1 MAKFDDDEEVTL
13 STLNTRT
20 GAKGKQK
27 AKTTSHSSYWLDTDD
42 WEEVE
47 DPNTIDKA
55 IRLAAVRRAVSNFV
69 RILTNDPTI
78 DVKFNSGKSSYTDG
92 KTVVIAAQDKPKD
105 FDVMVGLALHEAAH
119 CLLTDIRFYGAFTHP
134 DVMIGTGFHNG
145 FWRDGMMRDGIAD
158 FFHPDF
164 RNTIVV
170 GSEDQMRDLLDKVML
185 FLNMVE
191 DRRIDQY
198 VYNTAVGYRPY
209 YGALYKKYFL
219 STAIDKALKEGVE
232 WKEQSE
238 MDSYVNRLI
247 NIMNQ
252 HSDSNALPALDNM
265 FATFDVENIHRLTDY
280 TPNVQMAK
288 FIKEMG
294 NQYEV
299 VMNKSS
305 RYGYRNNNIPTA
317 DESYLHT
324 VFIDESQRKL
334 KAYDYMPPTWIL
346 ANELLAQVVKASGY
360 IFVTQQPPQQTPQ
373 PDGEGEGQPSDGEG
387 GAEGEPQDGDLDN
400 ATASGNT
407 SVVPDGKK
415 VTAPPSASRLK
426 KALANQR
433 KFINGDLRKT
443 KIASKLDDMVKSVEE
458 ASAEIVE
465 VGSKTTAL
473 GKIRTPCIVINN
485 VTKQLMMEDWFIFG
499 PSTGGY
505 YNGVDSVRRQ
515 NEPYVKAGI
524 RMGQILAQR
533 LSIRNDPTIT
543 HYTRQNSGKIDRRI
557 LSQLGM
563 DITNVFKRT
572 RTDKFNPVTLYL
584 SLDASGS
591 MSGKKWGKALTVA
604 TALSYLADKVPDI
617 NVVVMARGG
626 SDVAT
631 VAVLHDSRKQK
642 FVVARPIFEM
652 TVACGATPES
662 LCYEATLNFI
672 LDKEKKTDVFFINFS
687 DGEPSFSLKNVA
699 KDADESGY
707 YSYYSGFSGTTAIE
721 HCRQT
726 MNLYRESGVKI
737 LSYFI
742 TESYGGS
749 YGGSKDSFK
758 RMYGE
763 NAEFVNVENVTQ
775 VLKTLQKLLSDKGG
789 MESVFS

>member
-1 MAKFDDDEEVTL
+1 VAKFDDEEVTL

-20 GAKGKQK
+20 GVKSKTK

-55 IRLAAVRRAVSNFV
+55 IRLAAVRRAVANFV
-69 RILTNDPTI
+69 RILTNDSTI
-78 DVKFNSGKSSYTDG
+78 NVKFNDGRTSYTDG

-105 FDVMVGLALHEAAH
+105 FDVMVGLALHEASH

-134 DVMIGTGFHNG
+134 DVMIGNGHSIGFWHNG
-145 FWRDGMMRDGIAD
+145 NLRDGIAD

-170 GSEDQMRDLLDKVML
+170 GSETQMRDLLGKLML
-185 FLNMVE
+185 MLNLVE

-219 STAIDKALKEGVE
+219 STAIDKGLKEDVE
-232 WKEQSE
+232 WKDPSDV
-238 MDSYVNRLI
+238 DSYVNRLI
-247 NIMNQ
+247 NIMNP
-252 HSDSNALPALDNM
+252 HSNANALPGLDKM
-265 FATFDVENIHRLTDY
+265 FTTFDVENIHRLTDY

-288 FIKEMG
+288 FITEMG
-294 NQYEV
+294 NQYEGV
-299 VMNKSS
+299 INKSS
-305 RYGYRNNNIPTA
+305 HHWHRQNLPQA
-317 DESYLHT
+317 DESYIHS
-324 VFIDESQRKL
+324 VFLDDSQRKL
-334 KAYDYMPPTWIL
+334 KNYNTMPPTWIL

-360 IFVTQQPPQQTPQ
+360 IFESQQPPQQTPQ
-373 PDGEGEGQPSDGEG
+373 PSGEGEGQPMDGEG
-387 GAEGEPQDGDLDN
+387 EGEGEPQEGDVDGN
-400 ATASGNT
+400 GASGNT
-407 SVVPDGKK
+407 SVIPDGKK
-415 VTAPPSASRLK
+415 VAAPPSASRLK

-443 KIASKLDDMVKSVEE
+443 RIASKLNEMVKSVEE

-465 VGSKTTAL
+465 VGSKTSAL

-499 PSTGGY
+499 PSVNGY
-505 YNGVDSVRRQ
+505 YNGVTQVRNQ
-515 NEPYVKAGI
+515 NEPFVKAGI
-524 RMGQILAQR
+524 RMGQVLAQR
-533 LSIRNDPTIT
+533 LAIRNDPTIT

-572 RTDKFNPVTLYL
+572 RTDKYNPVTLYL

-604 TALSYLADKVPDI
+604 TALSYLADKVPDV

-626 SDVAT
+626 SDTAT

-642 FVVARPIFEM
+642 FVVARQIFEL
-652 TVACGATPES
+652 TTACGATPES

-672 LDKEKKTDVFFINFS
+672 VDKEKKTDVFFINFS

-699 KDADESGY
+699 KDDSSDGGY
-707 YSYYSGFSGTTAIE
+707 YSYYAGFSGTTAVE

-726 MNLYRESGVKI
+726 MNLYREAGVKI
-737 LSYFI
+737 MSYFI
-742 TESYGGS
+742 TDSY
-749 YGGSKDSFK
+749 YDAGGSKDAFK

-789 MESVFS
+789 MESIYS

>member
-1 MAKFDDDEEVTL
+1 MGKYDDDEEVTL
-13 STLNTRT
+13 ATLNTRT
-20 GAKGKQK
+20 GIKGKQK
-27 AKTTSHSSYWLDTDD
+27 IKTASHSSYWLDTED

-69 RILTNDPTI
+69 RILTNDSTI
-78 DVKFNSGKSSYTDG
+78 NVKFNDGRSSYTDG

-105 FDVMVGLALHEAAH
+105 FDVMVGLALHEASH
-119 CLLTDIRFYGAFTHP
+119 CLLTDLRFYGAFTHTN
-134 DVMIGTGFHNG
+134 VMVGDGYHSG
-145 FWRDGMMRDGIAD
+145 FWMDGNLRDGIAD
-158 FFHPDF
+158 FFHPEF
-164 RNTIVV
+164 RNTITV
-170 GSEDQMRDLLDKVML
+170 GSETQMRDLLEKIML
-185 FLNMVE
+185 MLNLAE

-219 STAIDKALKEGVE
+219 STAIDKALKEGEE
-232 WKEQSE
+232 WKDQSD

-247 NIMNQ
+247 NIMNP
-252 HSDSNALPALDNM
+252 HSDSNALPGLDKL
-265 FATFDVENIHRLTDY
+265 FATFDIENIHRLTNY

-288 FIKEMG
+288 FIQEMG
-294 NQYEV
+294 NMYEV
-299 VMNKSS
+299 TISKNS
-305 RYGYRNNNIPTA
+305 RYGWRNQTLPEA
-317 DESYLHT
+317 DEAYLRS
-324 VFIDESQRKL
+324 VFLDESQRKL
-334 KAYDYMPPTWIL
+334 KNYNTMPPTWIL

-360 IFVTQQPPQQTPQ
+360 IFASQQLSQQNPQQSAGGDGAPM
-373 PDGEGEGQPSDGEG
+373 DGEGEG
-387 GAEGEPQDGDLDN
+387 EGEPQEGDVDGN
-400 ATASGNT
+400 GASGNT

-415 VTAPPSASRLK
+415 VAAPPSASRLK

-443 KIASKLDDMVKSVEE
+443 KIASKLNEMVKSVEE

-499 PSTGGY
+499 PSVNGY
-505 YNGVDSVRRQ
+505 YNGATNVRNQ
-515 NEPYVKAGI
+515 NEPYVKAGV

-533 LSIRNDPTIT
+533 LAIRNDPTIT
-543 HYTRQNSGKIDRRI
+543 HFTRQNSGKIDRRI

-572 RTDKFNPVTLYL
+572 RTDKYNPVTLYL

-604 TALSYLADKVPDI
+604 TALSYIADKVPDV

-626 SDVAT
+626 SDTAT

-642 FVVARPIFEM
+642 FVVARQIFEL
-652 TVACGATPES
+652 TTACGATPES

-699 KDADESGY
+699 KEEADTNEGGY
-707 YSYYSGFSGTTAIE
+707 YSYYSGFSGTTAVE

-726 MNLYRESGVKI
+726 MNLYREAGVKI
-737 LSYFI
+737 MSYFI
-742 TESYGGS
+742 TDGYGG
-749 YGGSKDSFK
+749 GKDAFK

-789 MESVFS
+789 MESIYS

>member
-1 MAKFDDDEEVTL
+1 MARFDDDENVTL

-20 GAKGKQK
+20 GTKGKQK
-27 AKTTSHSSYWLDTDD
+27 TKTTSHSSYWLDTDD
-42 WEEVE
+42 WKEVE

-55 IRLAAVRRAVSNFV
+55 VRLAAVRRAVGNFV

-78 DVKFNSGKSSYTDG
+78 NVKFDTGRASYTDG

-119 CLLTDIRFYGAFTHP
+119 CLLTNIRFYGAFTHP
-134 DVMIGTGFHNG
+134 SVMIGTPYING
-145 FWRDGMMRDGIAD
+145 FWRDGMMRDGIAK

-164 RNTIVV
+164 YNTIVV
-170 GSEDQMRDLLDKVML
+170 GSEEQMRDLMEKVMM

-232 WKEQSE
+232 WKDQSE
-238 MDSYVNRLI
+238 IESYVARLI

-252 HSDSNALPALDNM
+252 NSDSNALPALDKM
-265 FATFDVENIHRLTDY
+265 FATFDVENIHRLNDY
-280 TPNVQMAK
+280 TPSVEMAK
-288 FIKEMG
+288 FITEMG
-294 NQYEV
+294 NKYEATITIVNGGRRPV
-299 VMNKSS
+299 VADDHYLRSVFT
-305 RYGYRNNNIPTA
+305 GVANN
-317 DESYLHT
+317 
-324 VFIDESQRKL
+324 L
-334 KAYDYMPPTWIL
+334 KAYADMQAYADMPPTWIL
-346 ANELLAQVVKASGY
+346 ANELLAQVVKATGY
-360 IFVTQQPPQQTPQ
+360 IFVNHQPPQPTPQ
-373 PDGEGEGQPSDGEG
+373 PDGEGEGSGDGEG
-387 GAEGEPQDGDLDN
+387 NGNEGESQEGEVDN
-400 ATASGNT
+400 GTVSGNT
-407 SVVPDGKK
+407 SVVPDNTP
-415 VTAPPSASRLK
+415 VPAPPSATRLK

-443 KIASKLDDMVKSVEE
+443 KIATKLDEMVRSVEE

-465 VGSKTTAL
+465 VGNKTSAL

-499 PSTGGY
+499 PSVGAY
-505 YNGVDSVRRQ
+505 YNGEATVRKQ
-515 NEPYVKAGI
+515 NEPYVKAGV
-524 RMGQILAQR
+524 RMGQILSQR

-543 HYTRQNSGKIDRRI
+543 HYTRQNNGKIDRRI

-642 FVVARPIFEM
+642 FVVARPILEM

-662 LCYEATLNFI
+662 LCYEATLDYI
-672 LDKEKKTDVFFINFS
+672 VDKEKKTDVFFINFS

-699 KDADESGY
+699 KNASDDT
-707 YSYYSGFSGTTAIE
+707 YSYYSGFSGTTAVD

-726 MNLYRESGVKI
+726 MNLYREAGVKI
-737 LSYFI
+737 MSYFI
-742 TESYGGS
+742 TESHYTN
-749 YGGSKDSFK
+749 KDSFK

-763 NAEFVNVENVTQ
+763 DAQFVNVENVTQ

-789 MESVFS
+789 MESTFN